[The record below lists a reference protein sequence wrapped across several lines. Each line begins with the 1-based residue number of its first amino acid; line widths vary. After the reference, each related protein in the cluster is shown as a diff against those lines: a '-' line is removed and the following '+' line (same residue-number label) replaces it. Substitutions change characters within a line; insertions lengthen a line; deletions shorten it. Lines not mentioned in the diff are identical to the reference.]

1 MNFLTTVGDSLQEGF
16 FMFWE
21 TLWAL
26 VLGFTLSGAVQ
37 SFVSRAEMQ
46 KAMGDHKPRTIV
58 KTSLLGAA
66 SSSCS
71 YAASALSKS
80 LFQRGADFTSSMVFM
95 FASTNLVLELGI
107 ILWLLM
113 GWQFAAAE
121 FVGGA
126 IMITLFTLLAPRIFP
141 AVELEAARERLNAG
155 KGGTSGHEGHA
166 GMDMSGGGDAA
177 DEAKPF
183 RERLRS
189 KAGWA
194 DAAGYTVSDLTM
206 LRRELVIGYVVA
218 GVIAVAVPTAVF
230 KTVFLSGHGILT
242 DLENVVLGPI
252 IAFVSFVC
260 SIGNVPLAASLYKGG
275 ISFGGTVAFIF
286 ADLIA
291 LPLVVIYG
299 KFYGR
304 KIATRLFLS
313 FWLVMSVAG
322 LAVDLL
328 FRAVGIGFPKRPIEI
343 APTKFEFNYTMVL
356 NILFLGVAA
365 VVYWTYRNRERFGA
379 GGNYAKDPV
388 CGMQVE
394 RDNPGA
400 TTKHDGHTVYFCA
413 DRCKTKFDKDPA
425 KYDVLAG
432 SGSAGATGDSMGES
446 MDESAPGEAKDPV
459 CGMKVDPADAAAH
472 EDYAGQLFHF
482 CSTGC
487 QDRFAADPLGFLA
500 EARDPV
506 CGMTVEVASPGARAT
521 VDGRDYI
528 FCMQGCAVRFAADP
542 AAFLT
547 VPEPTEV
554 TDPVCGMSID
564 PATAAAHVTHD
575 GHDVAFCSL
584 GCRDRFVADPAAFTS
599 KVG

>member
-1 MNFLTTVGDSLQEGF
+1 MDVISTLGDSLQEGF

-46 KAMGDHKPRTIV
+46 KAMGDHTPRTIV
-58 KTSLLGAA
+58 RTSLLGAA

-71 YAASALSKS
+71 YAASALAKS

-141 AVELEAARERLNAG
+141 AAELETARGRLNASRTG
-155 KGGTSGHEGHA
+155 ATGHEGH
-166 GMDMSGGGDAA
+166 GDMGSDSAQQ
-177 DEAKPF
+177 ELPF
-183 RERLRS
+183 RQRLRS

-218 GVIAVAVPTAVF
+218 GLIAVAVPTAVF
-230 KTVFLSGHGILT
+230 KTLFLSGHGVLT

-304 KIATRLFLS
+304 KIATRLFFS
-313 FWLVMSVAG
+313 FWAVMSVAG

-343 APTKFEFNYTMVL
+343 APTHFEFNYTMVL

-365 VVYWTYRNRERFGA
+365 VVFWTYRHRDRFGA

-400 TTKHDGHTVYFCA
+400 TSQHDGHTVYFCA

-425 KYDVLAG
+425 RYDGGARASEAMGDGSPAAG
-432 SGSAGATGDSMGES
+432 GVT
-446 MDESAPGEAKDPV
+446 DPV
-459 CGMKVDPADAAAH
+459 CGMTVDPATAAGQ
-472 EDYAGQLFHF
+472 ENYAGQVFHF
-482 CSTGC
+482 CSVGC
-487 QDRFAADPLGFLA
+487 RDRFAADPLAFVT
-500 EARDPV
+500 EARDPA
-506 CGMTVEVASPGARAT
+506 CGMTVEVANPGARAT
-521 VDGRDYI
+521 VDGRDYV
-528 FCMQGCAVRFAADP
+528 FCMQGCA
-542 AAFLT
+542 
-547 VPEPTEV
+547 
-554 TDPVCGMSID
+554 
-564 PATAAAHVTHD
+564 
-575 GHDVAFCSL
+575 
-584 GCRDRFVADPAAFTS
+584 DRFSADPAAFTS
-599 KVG
+599 PAR

>member
-1 MNFLTTVGDSLQEGF
+1 MDFLTTIGDSLQEGF

-58 KTSLLGAA
+58 RTSLLGAA

-141 AVELEAARERLNAG
+141 AAELEAARERLNAG
-155 KGGTSGHEGHA
+155 KTGASGHEGHA
-166 GMDMSGGGDAA
+166 GMSSGDMGGDAT
-177 DEAKPF
+177 EQAKPF

-206 LRRELVIGYVVA
+206 LRRELVIGYLVA
-218 GVIAVAVPTAVF
+218 GLIAVAVPTAVF

-252 IAFVSFVC
+252 IAFISFVC

-304 KIATRLFLS
+304 KIATRLFFS
-313 FWLVMSVAG
+313 FWAVMSVAG

-328 FRAVGIGFPKRPIEI
+328 FRAVGISFPARPIEI
-343 APTKFEFNYTMVL
+343 APTMFSFNYTMVL
-356 NILFLGVAA
+356 NILFLVVAA

-379 GGNYAKDPV
+379 GGAYAKDPV

-400 TTKHDGHTVYFCA
+400 TTEHDGHTVYFCS
-413 DRCKTKFDKDPA
+413 DRCKTKFDKEPGKYGNGPA
-425 KYDVLAG
+425 AAIDADTT
-432 SGSAGATGDSMGES
+432 TGEQST
-446 MDESAPGEAKDPV
+446 DPV
-459 CGMKVDPADAAAH
+459 CGMTIDPAKASAH
-472 EDYAGQLFHF
+472 QDYAGQAFPF

-487 QDRFAADPLGFLA
+487 HDRFDANPLAFLS

-506 CGMTVEVASPGARAT
+506 CGMTVDVATPGARAT
-521 VDGRDYI
+521 VVGRDYV
-528 FCMQGCAVRFAADP
+528 FCSQGCADRFTADP
-542 AAFLT
+542 SEFLT
-547 VPEPTEV
+547 KSQPTKV
-554 TDPVCGMSID
+554 TDPV
-564 PATAAAHVTHD
+564 
-575 GHDVAFCSL
+575 
-584 GCRDRFVADPAAFTS
+584 
-599 KVG
+599 

>member
-1 MNFLTTVGDSLQEGF
+1 MTTLLMSLQEGF

-46 KAMGDHKPRTIV
+46 KAMGDHQPRTIV
-58 KTSLLGAA
+58 RTSLLGAA

-71 YAASALSKS
+71 YAASALAKS
-80 LFQRGADFTSSMVFM
+80 LFQRGADFTSAMVFM

-126 IMITLFTLLAPRIFP
+126 IMIALFTLLAPRIFP
-141 AVELEAARERLNAG
+141 AAELEAARGRLNASRTG
-155 KGGTSGHEGHA
+155 ATGHEGH
-166 GMDMSGGGDAA
+166 GDMGSEAA
-177 DEAKPF
+177 QQEKPF

-206 LRRELVIGYVVA
+206 LRRELVIGYLVA
-218 GVIAVAVPTAVF
+218 GLIAVAVPTRFFEAI
-230 KTVFLSGHGILT
+230 FLSGHGILT
-242 DLENVVLGPI
+242 DLENVILGPI

-304 KIATRLFLS
+304 RIATRLFFS
-313 FWLVMSVAG
+313 FWAVMATAG

-328 FRAVGIGFPKRPIEI
+328 FRAVGISFPKRPIEI
-343 APTKFEFNYTMVL
+343 APTSFSLDHTMVL
-356 NILFLGVAA
+356 NILFLGLAA

-379 GGNYAKDPV
+379 GGSYAKDPV

-400 TTKHDGHTVYFCA
+400 TSVHDARTVYFCS
-413 DRCKTKFDKDPA
+413 DRCKTKYDKDPG
-425 KYDVLAG
+425 KYAAG
-432 SGSAGATGDSMGES
+432 VPSSTDGDP
-446 MDESAPGEAKDPV
+446 MDPMVPVDPPEGTALDPV
-459 CGMKVDPADAAAH
+459 CGMTVIPASATGP
-472 EDYAGQLFHF
+472 EDYAGAAYHF

-487 QDRFAADPLGFLA
+487 RDRFVADPLAFLT

-506 CGMTVEVASPGARAT
+506 CGMTVSVASPGARAT
-521 VDGRDYI
+521 VDGRDYV
-528 FCMQGCAVRFAADP
+528 FCMQGCADRFTADP
-542 AAFLT
+542 AAFRST
-547 VPEPTEV
+547 V
-554 TDPVCGMSID
+554 
-564 PATAAAHVTHD
+564 
-575 GHDVAFCSL
+575 
-584 GCRDRFVADPAAFTS
+584 R
-599 KVG
+599 

>member
-1 MNFLTTVGDSLQEGF
+1 MSTLLDSLQEGF

-46 KAMGDHKPRTIV
+46 KAMGDHGPRTIV
-58 KTSLLGAA
+58 RTSLLGAA

-71 YAASALSKS
+71 YAASALAKS

-126 IMITLFTLLAPRIFP
+126 IMIALFTLLAPRIFP
-141 AVELEAARERLNAG
+141 AAELEQARERLNASRD
-155 KGGTSGHEGHA
+155 GGMSHA
-166 GMDMSGGGDAA
+166 GHGDMGTESAA
-177 DEAKPF
+177 EQLPF
-183 RERLRS
+183 RQRLRS

-206 LRRELVIGYVVA
+206 LRRELVIGYLVA
-218 GVIAVAVPTAVF
+218 GLIAVAVPTEFF
-230 KTVFLSGHGILT
+230 KTVFLSGHGVLT
-242 DLENVVLGPI
+242 DLENVVLGPF
-252 IAFVSFVC
+252 IAFISFVC

-304 KIATRLFLS
+304 KIAVRLFLS
-313 FWLVMSVAG
+313 FWAVMSVAG

-328 FRAVGIGFPKRPIEI
+328 FRAVQITFPKRPIEI
-343 APTKFEFNYTMVL
+343 APTTFSLNYTMVL
-356 NILFLGVAA
+356 NILFLVLAA
-365 VVYWTYRNRERFGA
+365 AVYWTYRNRERFG
-379 GGNYAKDPV
+379 GGGSYAKDPV

-400 TTKHDGHTVYFCA
+400 TSQHDGHAVYFCS
-413 DRCKTKFDKDPA
+413 DRCKTKFDNDP
-425 KYDVLAG
+425 KRYDAG
-432 SGSAGATGDSMGES
+432 SPEPMSRDASA
-446 MDESAPGEAKDPV
+446 EAVDPV
-459 CGMKVDPADAAAH
+459 CGMNVDPANAAAR
-472 EDYAGQLFHF
+472 L
-482 CSTGC
+482 
-487 QDRFAADPLGFLA
+487 
-500 EARDPV
+500 
-506 CGMTVEVASPGARAT
+506 
-521 VDGRDYI
+521 
-528 FCMQGCAVRFAADP
+528 
-542 AAFLT
+542 
-547 VPEPTEV
+547 
-554 TDPVCGMSID
+554 
-564 PATAAAHVTHD
+564 THD
-575 GHDVAFCSL
+575 GHDLSFCSL
-584 GCRDRFVADPAAFTS
+584 GCRERFVADPTAFTS
-599 KVG
+599 KVT